1 MRGFVEKI
9 FVGLFCLSP
18 SSITPS
24 KKPVSLER
32 QRIRSKARLPKLK
45 VQSGMRSIAV
55 HSMSK
60 YTGCVKVENS
70 RRRSALTAL
79 LVREAF
85 PLPPL
90 KSNRDR
96 ERRSSSWKAT
106 GASACARIFYQW
118 RHKSESVWRVGVMLA
133 VLPRRWQKSA
143 KKAKVC
149 WKTRTVS
156 QEHSVCQDG
165 DKCSPSKG
173 IRRVRYNCPCGVL
186 EYSTWIV
193 QAQCVTSAV
202 LREGDSLCFLPDA
215 LHCALPYIVL
225 WWCQCL
231 YHNCKALIVLWTVAE
246 CLNAS
251 CTSHF
256 PLSTNTETPLL
267 HCILVVFAL
276 SRN

>member
-1 MRGFVEKI
+1 MK
-9 FVGLFCLSP
+9 
-18 SSITPS
+18 
-24 KKPVSLER
+24 
-32 QRIRSKARLPKLK
+32 
-45 VQSGMRSIAV
+45 
-55 HSMSK
+55 SK

-96 ERRSSSWKAT
+96 ERKSSSWKAT

-156 QEHSVCQDG
+156 QEHSVCQDD

-173 IRRVRYNCPCGVL
+173 IRTKKGTLQLSMWSTGVL
-186 EYSTWIV
+186 TWIV
-193 QAQCVTSAV
+193 QAQSSEKVTVFVFFRMRYTA
-202 LREGDSLCFLPDA
+202 LSLTLYCGNVNVCIIIVKPSWYCGLWQNVWMHHA
-215 LHCALPYIVL
+215 LHTFLFPQILKHRSYIAF
-225 WWCQCL
+225 
-231 YHNCKALIVLWTVAE
+231 K
-246 CLNAS
+246 
-251 CTSHF
+251 
-256 PLSTNTETPLL
+256 
-267 HCILVVFAL
+267 
-276 SRN
+276 

>member
-1 MRGFVEKI
+1 MK
-9 FVGLFCLSP
+9 
-18 SSITPS
+18 
-24 KKPVSLER
+24 
-32 QRIRSKARLPKLK
+32 
-45 VQSGMRSIAV
+45 
-55 HSMSK
+55 SK

-186 EYSTWIV
+186 EYSHGLYKRSV
-193 QAQCVTSAV
+193 LQAQSSEKVTVFVFFRMRYTA
-202 LREGDSLCFLPDA
+202 LSLTLYCGNVNVCIIIVKPSWYCGLWQNVWMHHA
-215 LHCALPYIVL
+215 LHTFLFPQILKHRSYIAF
-225 WWCQCL
+225 
-231 YHNCKALIVLWTVAE
+231 K
-246 CLNAS
+246 
-251 CTSHF
+251 
-256 PLSTNTETPLL
+256 
-267 HCILVVFAL
+267 
-276 SRN
+276 